1 MSESNL
7 PLLSNETRARLE
19 LASTPTIATLLFKHG
34 FRNAYIQGVSALN
47 QTDRKLVGPAFTLRY
62 IMAREDTDQLSRG
75 SVVRNFDF

>member
-7 PLLSNETRARLE
+7 PLLSDKTRASLE

-47 QTDRKLVGPAFTLRY
+47 HADRKLVGPGFYLTIY
-62 IMAREDTDQLSRG
+62 YG
-75 SVVRNFDF
+75 S